1 MRQFDSYTVDELRE
15 IVDPDRPETLQ
26 QQSEGWGDMAVLLQE
41 YSRLLEQR
49 LEMVEKSWTGEAAT
63 LYFDEVKRVKR
74 YVDESAERATTNS
87 VLWCTIALMAGIAK
101 HDVSHIHKL
110 WKNLDSTTDAVGL
123 GFILAA
129 FGVDK
134 TVENLK
140 RMPYDEASRQ
150 IMDAT
155 MAVAEE
161 SYAQMREFEDF
172 TPPPSVDGSGPQLQS
187 VHTAVPPGGATVAA
201 PPTTVV
207 HAPSPL
213 APMPMRPVVS
223 PVIGTRPGMFP
234 AQQPLRG
241 PGATVRPVIG
251 QRQSTSGQAAPA
263 GKLIGRYGVVSST
276 RDVDLRDPQ
285 ASRAQYGGGDVN
297 RGVIGTSD
305 DRPTTAES
313 RLKLEEEVLRL
324 RERAFANRAEALSA
338 GHSQHVLPG
347 IVGNDAEWEKAPH
360 DPGTVMFEGQRRH
373 HNPDD
378 GWKVF

>member
-26 QQSEGWGDMAVLLQE
+26 EQSEGWGDMAVLLQE

-49 LEMVEKSWTGEAAT
+49 LEMVEKSWTGDAAT

-110 WKNLDSTTDAVGL
+110 WKDLDNTTDAVGL
-123 GFILAA
+123 GFILEAV
-129 FGVDK
+129 GVDK
-134 TVENLK
+134 AVENLK
-140 RMPYDEASRQ
+140 RLPYDEASRQ

-172 TPPPSVDGSGPQLQS
+172 SPPPSVDDSGPQLQS
-187 VHTAVPPGGATVAA
+187 AYPAGGATIAA
-201 PPTTVV
+201 PPATV
-207 HAPSPL
+207 APTPTPPL
-213 APMPMRPVVS
+213 STGPVVS
-223 PVIGTRPGMFP
+223 PVIGARPGMFP
-234 AQQPLRG
+234 AQQPVRG

-251 QRQSTSGQAAPA
+251 QRGGASGQAKPT
-263 GKLIGRYGVVSST
+263 GRLIGRYGVVSAT
-276 RDVDLRDPQ
+276 PDVDLRDPN
-285 ASRAQYGGGDVN
+285 ASRAHFGGGDVN
-297 RGVIGTSD
+297 RGLIANNNDRHTS
-305 DRPTTAES
+305 AES

-324 RERAFANRAEALSA
+324 RERAYAHRAGTLTAD
-338 GHSQHVLPG
+338 HSQHALPG
-347 IVGNDAEWEKAPH
+347 IIGNDSEWGKAGH
-360 DPGTVMFEGQRRH
+360 DPGPVMFENQRRRH
-373 HNPDD
+373 DPDD
-378 GWKVF
+378 GWNVC